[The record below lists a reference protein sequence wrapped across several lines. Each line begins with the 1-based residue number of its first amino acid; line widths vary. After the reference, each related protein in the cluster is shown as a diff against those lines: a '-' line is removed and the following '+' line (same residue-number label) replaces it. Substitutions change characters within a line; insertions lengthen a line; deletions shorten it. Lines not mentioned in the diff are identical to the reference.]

1 MRQEK
6 IAKEEFTLD
15 EMEHVLWHAADILR
29 GAVI

>member
-15 EMEHVLWHAADILR
+15 EMEHALARADILR